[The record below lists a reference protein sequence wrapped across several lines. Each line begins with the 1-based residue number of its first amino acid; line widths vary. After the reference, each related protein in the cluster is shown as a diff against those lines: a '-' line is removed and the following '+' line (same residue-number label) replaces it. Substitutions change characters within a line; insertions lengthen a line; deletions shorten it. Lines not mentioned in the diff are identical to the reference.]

1 MPVTTPT
8 VKYQTKDRVA
18 WVTLNRPDAMN
29 ALNSE
34 IREGINQAITEATN
48 DDDILVIVMTS
59 EGGRAFSAGADLKQ
73 SAQRDASGTP
83 TTAESRLSYGYDEVY
98 HCPKPIIAAI
108 DGYCLAG
115 GLQLALR
122 CDIRIATE
130 QSRIGL
136 PETRRSLV
144 ASGGPQDPER
154 YIPIGEAMWLA
165 LTSTHMTAQRA
176 FDIGLIQA
184 LLPDRAALFAE
195 AERLANEIKTNAPLA
210 VQAAKRLIKA
220 SISLPPEQTV
230 QLRDPL
236 IELVD
241 RSEDRKEGPK
251 AFAEKR
257 APVWKGR

>member
-1 MPVTTPT
+1 MPISTPT
-8 VKYQTKDRVA
+8 VKYETGDRVA
-18 WVTLNRPDAMN
+18 WITLNRPDAMN
-29 ALNSE
+29 ALNRE
-34 IREGINQAITEATN
+34 IQQGIREGIAEATS
-48 DDDILVIVMTS
+48 DDDVLVIIMTS

-83 TTAESRLSYGYDEVY
+83 ATAESRLSYGYDAIY
-98 HCPKPIIAAI
+98 YCPKPIIAAI

-165 LTSTHMTAQRA
+165 LTSAHMTAQRA
-176 FDIGLIQA
+176 YDIGLIQA
-184 LLPDRAALFAE
+184 LVPDREALFAE

-220 SISLPPEQTV
+220 SMSLPPEQTI

-236 IELVD
+236 VELVD

>member
-1 MPVTTPT
+1 
-8 VKYQTKDRVA
+8 
-18 WVTLNRPDAMN
+18 
-29 ALNSE
+29 
-34 IREGINQAITEATN
+34 
-48 DDDILVIVMTS
+48 
-59 EGGRAFSAGADLKQ
+59 
-73 SAQRDASGTP
+73 
-83 TTAESRLSYGYDEVY
+83 
-98 HCPKPIIAAI
+98 
-108 DGYCLAG
+108 
-115 GLQLALR
+115 
-122 CDIRIATE
+122 
-130 QSRIGL
+130 
-136 PETRRSLV
+136 
-144 ASGGPQDPER
+144 
-154 YIPIGEAMWLA
+154 MWLA

-184 LLPDRAALFAE
+184 LLPDRAALFVE